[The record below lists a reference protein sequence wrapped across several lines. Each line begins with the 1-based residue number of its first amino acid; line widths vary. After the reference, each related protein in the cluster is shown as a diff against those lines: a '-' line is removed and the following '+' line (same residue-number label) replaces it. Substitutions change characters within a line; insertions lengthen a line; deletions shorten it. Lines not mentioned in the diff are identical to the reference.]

1 MGRQAH
7 SRKGL
12 LRALAQ
18 ALITHESIETSFGRA
33 KVLRPYVEK
42 LVTTA
47 KGGDLH
53 ARRELMKV
61 FTVSQPID
69 KLLAVLGPRYKERPG
84 GYTRLIKMG
93 TRQGDAAETA
103 VIEFV

>member
-1 MGRQAH
+1 MR
-7 SRKGL
+7 S
-12 LRALAQ
+12 LAQ
-18 ALITHESIETSFGRA
+18 ALVTHERIETSLGRA

-69 KLLAVLGPRYKERPG
+69 KLLTVLGPRYMERKG
-84 GYTRLIKMG
+84 GYTRLTKMG
-93 TRQGDAAETA
+93 IRKGDAAETA